1 MGCGCTSAKT
11 PSSLPKAPLSMRLSH
26 SLVEVLTALPSPSKY
41 HSRLIKWSRI
51 RTTKDPAQ
59 PPFAAFSK
67 ARPAKF
73 TEKLGKGPSCE
84 YRWEVWKAALGL
96 PLNGNRYAEL
106 LAQPLDDKVASD
118 IEKDVL
124 RTYFE
129 ISYFKAEGRTA
140 LTNVLK
146 CLALDDPEVGYCQGI
161 NFVVGLLLLISG
173 GQEAETFA
181 FYAALRKVRGWR
193 TLYVVGFPGLWE
205 LTYQWRALFKEKDR
219 ELYKHFKAQGVQE
232 GLWLTKCVMT
242 IFAVEVPLALVVRL
256 WDLVLCN
263 DQDIFLK
270 VGWTIIETIRSE
282 VQGKDLSVIAEILR
296 STSKRS
302 FDIEHFIHDVRRVNI
317 SKAVLERGSHKYQ
330 TKHMQP
336 TVPAQVNVEV

>member
-1 MGCGCTSAKT
+1 MGCGCTNAKS
-11 PSSLPKAPLSMRLSH
+11 PSSLPKAPLSLRLTK
-26 SLVEVLTALPSPSKY
+26 SLLEVLTTLPSPSKY
-41 HSRLIKWSRI
+41 HSRLVKWSRI
-51 RTTKDPAQ
+51 RISKDPTQ

-73 TEKLGKGPSCE
+73 AEKLGKGPSCE
-84 YRWEVWKAALGL
+84 YRWEVWKAALGMS
-96 PLNGNRYAEL
+96 LNANRYAEL
-106 LAQPLDDKVASD
+106 LAQPLDEKVASD

-129 ISYFKAEGRTA
+129 ISYFKSEGQRA

-161 NFVVGLLLLISG
+161 NFVVGLLLLVSG

-193 TLYVVGFPGLWE
+193 SLYVIGFPGLWE
-205 LTYQWRALFKEKDR
+205 LTYQWRALFKEKNRD
-219 ELYKHFKAQGVQE
+219 LYKHFKAQGVQE

-242 IFAVEVPLALVVRL
+242 IFAVAAPLPLAVRL
-256 WDLVLCN
+256 WDLVLCD
-263 DQDIFLK
+263 DQALFLK
-270 VGWTIIETIRSE
+270 VGWVLIESIRTE

-296 STSKRS
+296 NTCKRS
-302 FDIEHFIHDVRRVNI
+302 FDIEQFIHDVRRVNI
-317 SKAVLERGSHKYQ
+317 SKTLLEQGSHKYQ
-330 TKHMQP
+330 TKHVQP